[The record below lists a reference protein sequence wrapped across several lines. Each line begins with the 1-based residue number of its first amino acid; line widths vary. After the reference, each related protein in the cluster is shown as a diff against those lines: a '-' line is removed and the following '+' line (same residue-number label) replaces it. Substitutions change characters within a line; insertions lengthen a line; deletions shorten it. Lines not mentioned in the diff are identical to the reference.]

1 MPRHGGMPIGAFATR
16 HNLSVTAGAGAERRL
31 PNPDAP
37 RPAETERASMRSTTR
52 IAFIDG
58 IECRVTINR
67 HTPSGIHHEA
77 IEPSRLTMTRAGQ
90 RCGCGGPIP
99 AHGGNGVRESRRPAA
114 TLANAHVRQAANLV
128 GSPDVVRSRQVQVE
142 DV

>member
-1 MPRHGGMPIGAFATR
+1 
-16 HNLSVTAGAGAERRL
+16 
-31 PNPDAP
+31 
-37 RPAETERASMRSTTR
+37 MRSTTR